1 MKTDVRTLVI
11 VDMHGYFGAR
21 LQLPARG
28 QLIALHVRPNDV
40 VRLADGQSLGE
51 LAGVIGIE
59 LPAGSFLV
67 GPPDL
72 HLDPVNWVP
81 VRVPYRSKDQ
91 GVRLRLLTVAATR
104 AQRGK
109 QRRQDQHWRTHC
121 HQAPQHPEMRGIL
134 QESSSSDSSL

>member
-1 MKTDVRTLVI
+1 MKTDVRTLVV

-28 QLIALHVRPNDV
+28 QLIALHVGPNDV

-67 GPPDL
+67 SPPDL
-72 HLDPVNWVP
+72 HLDTVERAPVGVP
-81 VRVPYRSKDQ
+81 NRSEDQ
-91 GVRLRLLTVAATR
+91 GVRLGLLAIAR
-104 AQRGK
+104 ARAHRGK
-109 QRRQDQHWRTHC
+109 Q
-121 HQAPQHPEMRGIL
+121 
-134 QESSSSDSSL
+134 